1 MKATIN
7 TNLFPI
13 IRVGMYESHIDPN
26 HMFDN
31 WQIDEDKSNG
41 DINYDANYFWEH
53 FNNQAY
59 VNAVKSTAHQFLNGT
74 HEANGIEVTIK
85 CKEIYSPKYYNFSTD
100 EMVFD
105 VTFNKRKVK
114 QYAKD
119 NRGEFDKFLN
129 DNYSSYDGFCSMTS
143 NNYNEW
149 LYDFNSNEVRSIGAV
164 LSFIFKDD
172 MLEDDFYMTC
182 RETLYYWDFIDY
194 KEYDEVYDK
203 VWDYVKQNYMT
214 LNKDKCPIKHD
225 TLDVMSMYKDC
236 IEKVEQH
243 NLKLEL

>member
-13 IRVGMYESHIDPN
+13 IRVGMYGSQIDPE

-59 VNAVKSTAHQFLNGT
+59 VNAVESTAHQFLNGT
-74 HEANGIEVTIK
+74 HEANGIEVTMK

-119 NRGEFDKFLN
+119 YRDEFNQFLK

-164 LSFIFKDD
+164 LSFIFRDD
-172 MLEDDFYMTC
+172 MLEDEFYMVCQQTM
-182 RETLYYWDFIDY
+182 YYWDFVDY

-236 IEKVEQH
+236 IEK
-243 NLKLEL
+243 LEL

>member
-7 TNLFPI
+7 TNLFAI
-13 IRVGMYESHIDPN
+13 IRVGMYGSHIDPE

-31 WQIDEDKSNG
+31 WQIDEYKSNG

-59 VNAVKSTAHQFLNGT
+59 VNAVESTAHQFLNGT

-119 NRGEFDKFLN
+119 YRDEFNQFLK

-149 LYDFNSNEVRSIGAV
+149 LYDFNNNEARAIGAV
-164 LSFIFKDD
+164 LSFIFRDD
-172 MLEDDFYMTC
+172 MLEDDFYETC

-214 LNKDKCPIKHD
+214 LNKKKCPIKHD